1 MYVTDTGAVQGQSAP
16 GDGSDFTYNPRL
28 PSSIYEYDVV
38 NDGTQLFG
46 RKLFAYCSSGVPDGI
61 KCDEAGNVYSGC
73 DDGVHVWNPEGLL
86 IGKMF
91 VGSTVANFNFARGG
105 VWVLAEERLF
115 FANIRARGALASV
128 EGH

>member
-1 MYVTDTGAVQGQSAP
+1 MYVTDTGAVQAHGTP
-16 GDGSDFTYNPRL
+16 GNGSNFSFNPRL

-38 NDGTQLFG
+38 NGGAQLTG
-46 RKLFAYCSSGVPDGI
+46 RKFFAYCSSGVPDGI

-73 DDGVHVWNPEGLL
+73 GDGIHVWNPKGLL
-86 IGKMF
+86 IGKIH

-115 FANIRARGALASV
+115 FATIKARGALASV